1 MKAGKLNL
9 LVLILVTLLLVG
21 AAGKISWREALALAS
36 GARYEFIVLAIGITI
51 ARFLLWSLKWL
62 LLIKSIAGDVRFSRI
77 FVILLAGLFVSTSTP
92 GANVGGEPLRAYYL
106 AREAGIKKSAAMATV
121 MMDKAGNYTAFFT
134 FSLASISMLWLFLEI
149 PPVLKFLGEVL
160 LLVLVLAAISSTY
173 LRRSDTAQA
182 RVLRFVYHLPPLEM
196 LRRRFSSYA
205 AFESFV
211 SARFELFLRTLRELT
226 AQRRTLMANLL
237 LSFVIWL
244 TSYLKTYLVFLAL
257 GVDVSLL
264 LVTAVKTVAILV
276 GMASLLP
283 GGVGATEATMVAL
296 FAGAGVSGSAA
307 LAGIL
312 LSRAIYY
319 SFALGLGYASLL
331 WLRLRP

>member
-1 MKAGKLNL
+1 MKRLKLNL

-21 AAGKISWREALALAS
+21 AAGKISWRDALALAS
-36 GARYEFIVLAIGITI
+36 GARYEFIAAAVGITI

-62 LLIKSIAGDVRFSRI
+62 LLIRPLAKGVRFSRI

-106 AREAGIKKSAAMATV
+106 AKEARIKKSAAMATV
-121 MMDKAGNYTAFFT
+121 MMDKAGNYTAFFI
-134 FSLASISMLWLFLEI
+134 FSLASIFLLWLFLEI
-149 PPVLKFLGEVL
+149 PPALKFLGEVL
-160 LLVLVLAAISSTY
+160 LFIIALAALSSTY
-173 LRRSDTAQA
+173 LRRSEAAQA
-182 RVLRFVYHLPPLEM
+182 KVLRFVYHLPPLEM

-211 SARFELFLRTLRELT
+211 SSRFELFLRTLRELST
-226 AQRRTLMANLL
+226 QRRALVANLL
-237 LSFVIWL
+237 LSFAIWL
-244 TSYLKTYLVFLAL
+244 TSYIKTYLVFLAL
-257 GVDVSLL
+257 GVNASLL

-276 GMASLLP
+276 GMASFLP
-283 GGVGATEATMVAL
+283 GGMGATEATMVAL
-296 FAGAGVSGSAA
+296 FAGAGIEGSVA

-319 SFALGLGYASLL
+319 FFALGLGYACLL
-331 WLRLRP
+331 CLRLH

>member
-1 MKAGKLNL
+1 MKAVKLNL
-9 LVLILVTLLLVG
+9 LVLILVTLLLIG

-36 GARYEFIVLAIGITI
+36 GARYEFIALAIGITI
-51 ARFLLWSLKWL
+51 ARFLLWSFKWL

-134 FSLASISMLWLFLEI
+134 FSLASIFMLWLFLEI

-173 LRRSDTAQA
+173 LRRSDAAQA

-211 SARFELFLRTLRELT
+211 SARFELFLCTFRELT
-226 AQRRTLMANLL
+226 TQRRALVANLL
-237 LSFVIWL
+237 LSFAIWL

-257 GVDVSLL
+257 GVNVSLL
-264 LVTAVKTVAILV
+264 LITAVKTVAILV

-319 SFALGLGYASLL
+319 FFAIGLGYASLL
-331 WLRLRP
+331 WLRLRS